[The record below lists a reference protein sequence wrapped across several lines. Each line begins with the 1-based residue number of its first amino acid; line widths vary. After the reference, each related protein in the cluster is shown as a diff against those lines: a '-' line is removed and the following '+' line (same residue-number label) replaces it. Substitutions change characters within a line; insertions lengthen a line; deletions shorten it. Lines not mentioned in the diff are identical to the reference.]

1 MPSHN
6 GSTGSLTTMLVPILI
21 IGGLAVWL
29 WMLPGVRIAVRKAHG
44 RFHRYFFGPAD
55 PSAAPVG
62 QLATQPAGQAPTGPA
77 PTPGEPV
84 TADGLDAEKDN
95 FDYTIFD
102 T

>member
-29 WMLPGVRIAVRKAHG
+29 WMLPGVRIAVRQAHG

-55 PSAAPVG
+55 PSTAAPD
-62 QLATQPAGQAPTGPA
+62 QPATQPADPA
-77 PTPGEPV
+77 PGGSDPAFGAPV
-84 TADGLDAEKDN
+84 VYDGLDAEKDR
-95 FDYTIFD
+95 FDYSIFD